1 MHEIVDD
8 LEKGFLVAS
17 TVMYFVGVVVGL
29 VVVIENVC
37 GLLEAVGDLRVVG
50 EAWCSRMLT
59 GLSTLV
65 PGSRLK
71 RCPSTA

>member
-29 VVVIENVC
+29 VVVEFNFNQFSLTFEDITVN
-37 GLLEAVGDLRVVG
+37 LEAR
-50 EAWCSRMLT
+50 
-59 GLSTLV
+59 
-65 PGSRLK
+65 
-71 RCPSTA
+71 